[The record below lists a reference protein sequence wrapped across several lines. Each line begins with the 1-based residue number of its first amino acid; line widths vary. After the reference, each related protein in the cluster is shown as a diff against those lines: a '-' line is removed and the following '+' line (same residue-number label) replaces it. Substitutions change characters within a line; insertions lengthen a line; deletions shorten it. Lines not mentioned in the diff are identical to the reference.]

1 MFDKPMLSLDQI
13 QKAMNVMMAKATE
26 DSDRPLAIAIVDD
39 VGDLISYV
47 RMDRCRKIP
56 QRMAIRKAYTCALSG
71 QDSKDYAA
79 RLKEQ
84 GRSVAEMGDPMLAA
98 VQGGVVVLHPSTGAI
113 LGGIGVS
120 GLAAQEDEDIA
131 ERVVRERKRSA
142 RVQHC
147 ACEGGQTDPY
157 DGPAAD
163 PDQIRAHEQRRGE
176 HGPHT
181 AFHGRR
187 REDAGLG
194 DPWRP
199 DTVRGITPAHEV
211 IIVVREVGPDLNQS
225 RADQRGERRPNGEHA
240 VVCSQGGP
248 HHHGRQ
254 CRG

>member
-1 MFDKPMLSLDQI
+1 MHPACTPKLVNGCKFQFAKPKQTLDQI
-13 QKAMNVMMAKATE
+13 QKPMNVMMAKATE

-131 ERVVRERKRSA
+131 NM
-142 RVQHC
+142 
-147 ACEGGQTDPY
+147 
-157 DGPAAD
+157 
-163 PDQIRAHEQRRGE
+163 
-176 HGPHT
+176 
-181 AFHGRR
+181 
-187 REDAGLG
+187 GLNALG
-194 DPWRP
+194 
-199 DTVRGITPAHEV
+199 
-211 IIVVREVGPDLNQS
+211 L
-225 RADQRGERRPNGEHA
+225 
-240 VVCSQGGP
+240 
-248 HHHGRQ
+248 
-254 CRG
+254 